1 MIDFELIYN
10 KFNYGELLE
19 VEKRLHQKLPA
30 DLRKFLIDRG
40 TGYIKKWG
48 EQDFLTYPDDSID
61 ASIEYFCSTKEY
73 LQYVGLGVE
82 NGYWPLMPPC
92 SIPFAWGPGVDWGI
106 YFKGPNSGKVFI
118 LAHDLGPEEE
128 PVDWDIETGAGLPYE
143 QYIIILQDS
152 FGELMEKVKTA
163 EYFD

>member
-92 SIPFAWGPGVDWGI
+92 SIPFAWGPGLTGGYILKVQTLGKFLFSLTTLGRRRSLSIGI
-106 YFKGPNSGKVFI
+106 LKQVQVF
-118 LAHDLGPEEE
+118 
-128 PVDWDIETGAGLPYE
+128 
-143 QYIIILQDS
+143 
-152 FGELMEKVKTA
+152 LMSSISLFWKIHSVN
-163 EYFD
+163 